1 MKNKVQFYRE
11 RNNLTQVALAKKSEL
26 SLRTIQRIENGNTPK
41 GFTLKSLAKALE
53 IEPQNLLNKKID
65 LEKIKIINIS
75 ILSFFIIPF
84 GNIILP
90 AILTFTS
97 KNEKTKALGKDILS
111 LQIIWTITTSVLLII
126 SPFIQSWLLINIP
139 LLIVVLIILIGINIF
154 ITLKNAISLTNKS
167 ELHIKP
173 KYNLL

>member
-11 RNNLTQVALAKKSEL
+11 KNNLTQMALAKKSEL
-26 SLRTIQRIENGNTPK
+26 SLRTIQRIENGNTLK

-53 IEPQNLLNKKID
+53 IEPKNLLNKKID

-75 ILSFFIIPF
+75 TLSFFIIPF

-90 AILTFTS
+90 AILTFIS
-97 KNEKTKALGKDILS
+97 KNEKTKSLGKDILS
-111 LQIIWTITTSVLLII
+111 IQIIWTITTAILLII
-126 SPFIQSWLLINIP
+126 SPFIQRWLLINTP
-139 LLIVVLIILIGINIF
+139 LLIVVLIILICINIF
-154 ITLKNAISLTNKS
+154 ITFKNAISLTNKS

-173 KYNLL
+173 KYKLL

>member
-11 RNNLTQVALAKKSEL
+11 KNNLTQVALAKKSEL
-26 SLRTIQRIENGNTPK
+26 SLRTIQRIENGNTLK

-97 KNEKTKALGKDILS
+97 KNEKTKSLGKDILS
-111 LQIIWTITTSVLLII
+111 IQIIWTITTSILLII
-126 SPFIQSWLLINIP
+126 SPFIQHWLLINIP
-139 LLIVVLIILIGINIF
+139 LLIVVLIILICINIF